1 MYKNILLIL
10 ITVLMTTACQ
20 KENDPKKITYFVQGF
35 GDPYEVV
42 YTYGDGSLT
51 KKQNITPQGISD
63 VWKFSFTAPP
73 GEITY
78 LYIESKEDISASM
91 SFNASILIDGKTFQ
105 KALSYDKQLIK
116 GSDTVYIIKR
126 SGTVPY

>member
-1 MYKNILLIL
+1 MYKKILLLLVI
-10 ITVLMTTACQ
+10 IVTAAACQ
-20 KENDPKKITYFVQGF
+20 KDDEPKNVTYFVQGF
-35 GDPYEVV
+35 GDSYKVV
-42 YTYGDGSLT
+42 YSYGEGNAT
-51 KKQNITPQGISD
+51 KVETVKPQGISD